1 MSEEWQR
8 RVCQE
13 LGLRF
18 VCANACDEGGPNV
31 QLRHPTFGHRIIGDG
46 NCLFRAFSYIITG
59 AEDQHFELRC
69 RIVEHFKSVDYR
81 LIETAITAPT
91 VQEYIANSGV
101 VAEMF
106 VLASMVGANVYSYR
120 MQNYFF
126 EICTPGVV
134 IHPDNYGAQSM
145 YILYTGD
152 HFNVMLSQE
161 PGMVHVYVYRSYKS
175 STSLQVHHMLQTTK
189 FNILLGDC
197 GQTHLYTHLK
207 CVYTCTCVSPL
218 RWSTLCVY
226 MNVYLIV
233 CTGQCNTT
241 LSGIQPTET
250 ASDTAIAGPL
260 ELGDSILHQQ
270 HWYMYMQVM

>member
-18 VCANACDEGGPNV
+18 VCAHACDVGGPNV
-31 QLRHPTFGHRIIGDG
+31 QLTHPTFGHRIIGDG
-46 NCLFRAFSYIITG
+46 NCLFRAFSYMITG

-69 RIVEHFKSVDYR
+69 RVVEHFRSVDYR

-101 VAEMF
+101 DRQGAWGGVAEIF
-106 VLASMVGANVYSYR
+106 VLASMVGANVYLYR

-126 EICTPGVV
+126 EICTPTVV

-145 YILYTGD
+145 YIILYTGD

-161 PGMVHVYVYRSYKS
+161 PA
-175 STSLQVHHMLQTTK
+175 TSV
-189 FNILLGDC
+189 
-197 GQTHLYTHLK
+197 
-207 CVYTCTCVSPL
+207 
-218 RWSTLCVY
+218 
-226 MNVYLIV
+226 
-233 CTGQCNTT
+233 
-241 LSGIQPTET
+241 
-250 ASDTAIAGPL
+250 
-260 ELGDSILHQQ
+260 
-270 HWYMYMQVM
+270 